1 MGNDPEFSRFI
12 IELRRPGSQASPAT
26 TAWTRQPTHTSHAHA
41 KQRHPS
47 PATPAQLPQPSHPSP
62 ATPLKPGHTNRAIP
76 AQPKNVASG

>member
-26 TAWTRQPTHTSHAHA
+26 TAWTRQPTHTSHAHT
-41 KQRHPS
+41 
-47 PATPAQLPQPSHPSP
+47 TPRQPSHPSP